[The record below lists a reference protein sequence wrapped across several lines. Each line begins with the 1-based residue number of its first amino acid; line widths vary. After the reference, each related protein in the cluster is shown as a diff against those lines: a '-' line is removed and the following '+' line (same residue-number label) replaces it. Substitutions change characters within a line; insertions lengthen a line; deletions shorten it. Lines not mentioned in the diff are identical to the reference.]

1 MPLLVGAGVFALI
14 LAGALAVCFRILE
27 RRREIS
33 ESLKYALVR
42 VTLPQLESQP
52 YEKAK
57 EEIGA
62 FEQFLATLQN
72 YRHPVVMEIAVPH
85 IGEEIRFY
93 FAASRT
99 EIDALER
106 AIHAFWPAANVERT
120 TDYNIFNL
128 GGESA
133 VSVASLKEHF
143 ALPLRRYRTMDAD
156 PLVAIVNVFSKLAY
170 EGEGAAMQCIF
181 AQPPRNAQKAL
192 RFVFDEL
199 RRGVPRRVALQAG
212 TLTGTLSF
220 IGSTL
225 SGKAPSSSGAPAG
238 TPPTAVSERQ
248 PAPDEALIQLV
259 SEKSA
264 KPLIALNLRLV
275 TSASTGERAR
285 SLLDIFEHAFD
296 QFADPRANSV
306 AFRRLRGGAAQ
317 QAIFDFSFR
326 NFRPSQSI
334 LVTTEECATIVHL
347 PTSGVGTPK
356 LERVRAKSALAPLN
370 LPEEGLVI
378 GKNVFRGEERLVR
391 ILLDD
396 KRRHLYIVGQTG
408 TGKTALLQEMAR
420 QDIESGDGLCVVDPH
435 GDLAETMLGLIPAER
450 TKDVVYFNPTD
461 IERPVGLNMLEFDQA
476 HPEQKTFIINEM
488 IEIMD
493 KLYDLRQVGGPMF
506 EQYLRNAMLLVMG
519 DPVLKPTIM
528 EIPKVLADAAFR
540 KKLLSRCTNPSVVSF
555 WTKEAERA
563 GGEFALAN
571 MVPYITSKLNPF
583 IANDIVRPIV
593 GQVTTHF
600 RLRDIMDNRKI
611 LIVNLAKGVLGETNS
626 YLLGMI
632 MVGKIMAAAL
642 SRADRPE
649 SERTDFTL
657 YIDEFQNVTTKTIA
671 SILAEARK
679 YRLSMIMAHQ
689 FIAQLKE
696 EIRDAVF
703 GNVGTIIAFRVG
715 PLDAELLEKQFLPTF
730 TKQDLVNLDNF
741 NAYIKLLIRGQVS
754 PPFNIQT
761 FPPRASNREI
771 AAAVKE
777 LSRLAY
783 GRPRQDV
790 EAEIARRIQE

>member
-1 MPLLVGAGVFALI
+1 MPLFIGAGVVALI
-14 LAGALAVCFRILE
+14 LAGTLAIVFRLLE
-27 RRREIS
+27 SRRMIS
-33 ESLKYALVR
+33 QSLEYTLVR
-42 VTLPQLESQP
+42 VTLPRADPQP

-62 FEQFLATLQN
+62 FEQFLATLQS

-85 IGEEIRFY
+85 IGEEIHFY

-106 AIHAFWPAANVERT
+106 SIHAFWPAANVTRT
-120 TDYNIFNL
+120 TDYNIFNIK
-128 GGESA
+128 GASA
-133 VSVASLKEHF
+133 VSIASLREHF
-143 ALPLRRYRTMDAD
+143 ALPLKRYRTMDAD
-156 PLVAIVNVFSKLAY
+156 PLMAITNVFSKLAY
-170 EGEGAAMQCIF
+170 EGEGAAMQCVF
-181 AQPPRNAQKAL
+181 AQPSPNAAKVL
-192 RFVFDEL
+192 RHVFDEL
-199 RRGVPRRVALQAG
+199 RSGAPRKTALQAG
-212 TLTGTLSF
+212 TLTGTLHF
-220 IGSTL
+220 IASTL
-225 SGKAPSSSGAPAG
+225 STKPAPAARMPHAPSSPPA
-238 TPPTAVSERQ
+238 A
-248 PAPDEALIQLV
+248 APDQELIALV
-259 SEKSA
+259 SEKTA

-275 TSASTGERAR
+275 ASAPTIERTR
-285 SLLDIFEHAFD
+285 SILDMCEHAFD
-296 QFADPRANSV
+296 QFSDPRANRV
-306 AFRRLRGGAAQ
+306 AFRRFEGSAAR

-326 NFRPSQSI
+326 NFRPAQAMF
-334 LVTTEECATIVHL
+334 VTTEECASMVHL
-347 PTSGVGTPK
+347 PTSALLTPK
-356 LERVRAKSALAPLN
+356 LEHVQAKTALAPLN

-391 ILLDD
+391 ILPDD
-396 KRRHLYIVGQTG
+396 RRRHIYIVGQTG

-420 QDIESGDGLCVVDPH
+420 QDMEAGNGIGIIDPH
-435 GDLAETMLGLIPAER
+435 GDLAETILGLVPAER
-450 TKDVVYFNPTD
+450 TNDVVYFNPTD
-461 IERPVGLNMLEFDQA
+461 IERPIGLNMLEFDPS
-476 HPEQKTFIINEM
+476 HPEQKTFVINEM

-506 EQYLRNAMLLVMG
+506 EQYLRNAMLLIMG

-540 KKLLSRCTNPSVVSF
+540 RELLGRCTNPSVVSF

-593 GQVTTHF
+593 GQTETRF
-600 RLRDIMDNRKI
+600 SLRRIMDERKI
-611 LIVNLAKGVLGETNS
+611 LVVNLAKGVLGETNS

-632 MVGKIMAAAL
+632 IVGKIMMAAL
-642 SRADRPE
+642 SRADQPE
-649 SERTDFTL
+649 ESRRDFSL
-657 YIDEFQNVTTKTIA
+657 YIDEFQNVTTRTVT

-696 EIRDAVF
+696 EIRDAIF
-703 GNVGTIIAFRVG
+703 GNVGTMIAFRVG
-715 PLDAELLEKQFLPTF
+715 PIDAELLEKQFAPAF

-741 NAYIKLLIRGQVS
+741 NAYIKLLIRGQVT

-761 FPPRASNREI
+761 FPPHPADSAR

-777 LSRLAY
+777 FSRTAY
-783 GRPRQDV
+783 GRPRREI
-790 EAEIARRIQE
+790 EAEIAGRIQA

>member
-1 MPLLVGAGVFALI
+1 
-14 LAGALAVCFRILE
+14 
-27 RRREIS
+27 
-33 ESLKYALVR
+33 
-42 VTLPQLESQP
+42 
-52 YEKAK
+52 
-57 EEIGA
+57 
-62 FEQFLATLQN
+62 
-72 YRHPVVMEIAVPH
+72 
-85 IGEEIRFY
+85 
-93 FAASRT
+93 
-99 EIDALER
+99 
-106 AIHAFWPAANVERT
+106 
-120 TDYNIFNL
+120 
-128 GGESA
+128 
-133 VSVASLKEHF
+133 
-143 ALPLRRYRTMDAD
+143 
-156 PLVAIVNVFSKLAY
+156 
-170 EGEGAAMQCIF
+170 
-181 AQPPRNAQKAL
+181 
-192 RFVFDEL
+192 
-199 RRGVPRRVALQAG
+199 
-212 TLTGTLSF
+212 
-220 IGSTL
+220 
-225 SGKAPSSSGAPAG
+225 
-238 TPPTAVSERQ
+238 
-248 PAPDEALIQLV
+248 
-259 SEKSA
+259 
-264 KPLIALNLRLV
+264 
-275 TSASTGERAR
+275 
-285 SLLDIFEHAFD
+285 
-296 QFADPRANSV
+296 
-306 AFRRLRGGAAQ
+306 
-317 QAIFDFSFR
+317 
-326 NFRPSQSI
+326 
-334 LVTTEECATIVHL
+334 
-347 PTSGVGTPK
+347 
-356 LERVRAKSALAPLN
+356 VRAKTALAPLN